1 MAAKYVFDSNIFIG
15 LERRQPRD
23 ATRKPHRISAGCSSV
38 WHSRRK
44 EGSGCRAKKR
54 GDES

>member
-23 ATRKPHRISAGCSSV
+23 VYPSV
-38 WHSRRK
+38 WKQIDALMEVGTIFSF
-44 EGSGCRAKKR
+44 A
-54 GDES
+54 